1 MDFINV
7 SLNQSMNITKTIITQ
22 EIYNKMLLN
31 NILYGIIILSIII
44 LILFYTK
51 LKVFNFFFL
60 LNELFIFI
68 FIGFY
73 FNNNII
79 VYISIP
85 IISFLLIIQI
95 VKMILELEK
104 NKKLKVIE

>member
-7 SLNQSMNITKTIITQ
+7 SLNQSMNITKIIITQ
-22 EIYNKMLLN
+22 EVYNKMLLD